1 MHILLFDNH
10 DSFTWNLAH
19 DLERAGAEVSV
30 FRAGDVSRSVYSS
43 NTNLRDFISGF
54 DGVVLS
60 PGPGMPSE
68 APMLMEILG
77 TAIDQKKPILGV
89 CLGLQAIVEH
99 FGGELSNMDEVKHG
113 RVTKVV
119 WSEDGDEGKG
129 LFKDLKSP
137 FDVGLYHSWVTL
149 EEELP
154 EVLKIEA
161 RSEQGFIMAL
171 RHDSLPISGLQ
182 FHPESILTPD
192 GRVILSNW
200 LSELA

>member
-1 MHILLFDNH
+1 
-10 DSFTWNLAH
+10 
-19 DLERAGAEVSV
+19 
-30 FRAGDVSRSVYSS
+30 
-43 NTNLRDFISGF
+43 
-54 DGVVLS
+54 
-60 PGPGMPSE
+60 
-68 APMLMEILG
+68 
-77 TAIDQKKPILGV
+77 
-89 CLGLQAIVEH
+89 
-99 FGGELSNMDEVKHG
+99 MDEVKHG